1 MVETEKRS
9 QEAIEVF
16 KQCGTCSQTFC
27 HILNKAF
34 THSNKIQEQAL
45 NPLAGGIMNQGQ
57 QCGMIWGASLASGAE
72 AFRRHD
78 DKEQAMQVA
87 INATKHIM
95 LSFKNET
102 GSVDCKEVIGIDLS
116 RTSGMM
122 KFIIK
127 STFQGTKNN
136 PCYNL
141 AGRWAQNAIQTAEES
156 LSARPMETSS
166 KTVNCAS
173 QVVRKMGGTKEE
185 IVMVAG
191 FAGGLGLSGHAC
203 GALSAAIWM
212 KTLIWCKEHPGKT
225 PPFFKNKDA
234 KTILKDFYRETDSK
248 ISCREITGQT
258 FNSMEEHSQ
267 YITQKGC
274 SKLIETLSNSVK

>member
-1 MVETEKRS
+1 MVDTEKRS

-34 THSNKIQEQAL
+34 THSNKIQEQAM

-57 QCGMIWGASLASGAE
+57 QCGMLWGASLASGAE

-78 DKEQAMQVA
+78 DKELAMQVA
-87 INATKHIM
+87 INATQHIIS
-95 LSFKNET
+95 SFKKET
-102 GSVDCKEVIGIDLS
+102 GSVDCKDVIGIDLS

-127 STFQGTKNN
+127 NTLQGTKNN

-141 AGRWAQNAIQTAEES
+141 AGRWAQDAIQTAEES
-156 LSARPMETSS
+156 LATQPIKPSS
-166 KTVNCAS
+166 TTVNCAS
-173 QVVRKMGGTKEE
+173 QVARRMGGTEEE

-191 FAGGLGLSGHAC
+191 FAGGLGLRGHAC

-212 KTLIWCKEHPGKT
+212 KTLIWCKEHPGKS
-225 PPFFKNKDA
+225 PPFFKNKA
-234 KTILKDFYRETDSK
+234 SREILKAFYRETDSK

-258 FNSMEEHSQ
+258 FNTMEEHSE
-267 YITQKGC
+267 YLTHKGC
-274 SKLIETLSNSVK
+274 CKLIETLSNSVN